1 MRQWEWMTKKTR
13 LFLGLFVLGD
23 SGRRTGHGDTE
34 ILAGEAGKETLFFGR
49 RVNSKFASL
58 VIIV

>member
-1 MRQWEWMTKKTR
+1 MTKKTR